1 MRGEIKRMIIDSRRD
16 IIVIKED
23 IRKIKIGIRHK
34 SCQEGNLI
42 CRLIKEGVPFKI
54 EYDGNKLKV
63 EVDNK

>member
-23 IRKIKIGIRHK
+23 IKKIRISMRYK

-54 EYDGNKLKV
+54 EYNGDKLKV